1 MDYGIGLVRLMGRD
15 AGFIAMEATT
25 ASRDVNICL
34 IPEFSFGNLF
44 LRQIYTGLM
53 EFWSTYTSN

>member
-15 AGFIAMEATT
+15 AGFIAMEATN

-34 IPEFSFGNLF
+34 IPEFPFGIL
-44 LRQIYTGLM
+44 LVIQISMGPM
-53 EFWSTYTSN
+53 ESWSISTNS